1 MSLQV
6 RVSDVHRI
14 INMFKFG
21 ASARSEVTQQ
31 MSQDTPRLAAT
42 PKFPQTFLVW
52 KGLRDSAA
60 GGQQSLDPYRPRFGH
75 MKAKICRGTVAPV
88 QHVRERK
95 HLP

>member
-31 MSQDTPRLAAT
+31 MFQGIPILLDTCWVFALL
-42 PKFPQTFLVW
+42 FHGV
-52 KGLRDSAA
+52 GS
-60 GGQQSLDPYRPRFGH
+60 PRFI
-75 MKAKICRGTVAPV
+75 KVRPAKFMRPNQTTIWPCKGMAL
-88 QHVRERK
+88 HCSDMSEK
-95 HLP
+95 